1 MVWAPRVTVAAVIRD
16 GSRFLIVEELAD
28 GQQVLNQPAGHLER
42 GESLLDAVRRE
53 VLEETTYRFEPT
65 GLVGIYRWVHP
76 HSDSTF
82 LRFCF
87 TGELG
92 HLEPNARRDPDIL
105 ATHWLDAETIRAAA
119 GRLRSPLVLRC
130 LEDALARTAMPLDM
144 LHDVAS

>member
-1 MVWAPRVTVAAVIRD
+1 VAAVIRD
-16 GSRFLIVEELAD
+16 GSRFLMVEELAG
-28 GQQVLNQPAGHLER
+28 GQRVLNQPAGHLEQ
-42 GESLLDAVRRE
+42 GESLVEAVRRE
-53 VLEETTYRFEPT
+53 VMEETTHAFEPG
-65 GLVGIYRWVHP
+65 GLVGVYRWTHP
-76 HSDSTF
+76 HGDSTF

-92 HLEPNARRDPDIL
+92 HAEPNARRDPDIL